1 MCGIVGTIGLADRE
15 LISAMKGA
23 ITHRGPDDHGTFI
36 DEVGRVAL
44 GHRRLSIID
53 LSSAGH
59 QPMSYMDERFWI
71 VYNGE
76 VYNYKDIRAEL
87 EAKGYAFI
95 SNTDTEV
102 LLAAYAEWGQDFLKK
117 LRGMFAFAIY
127 DRKTAQVFLARDR
140 FGIKPL
146 YYFHQNGIFLFAS
159 ELKALLA
166 SGRVPSNADPQAIW
180 DYLSIGSIPQPRTI
194 LCDVQALLPGH
205 AMIVSLKGEVS
216 IHQYWDIWE
225 NAQILSSPI
234 DLKEAS
240 AELRQKLEEATRL
253 QMIADVPV
261 GAFLSGGTDSTAV
274 VGLMSQYVSHP
285 IKTYSVGFES
295 QYAKLNELKW
305 AKIASERFG
314 TDHTEV
320 IVTENDIA
328 QSYDSLVQGIDQ
340 PSLDGTNT
348 YFVSKAAHTG
358 VTVSLS
364 GQGGDELF
372 AGYPH
377 FSDLMRASD
386 WDRRFPAW
394 FRSLCKPIIKATP
407 GRFLPD
413 KHWLASTPLERYA
426 LLRNL
431 ADELTKSK
439 ITRKEFRAGFKAH
452 PLTEAIQPFLKPSQD
467 SVALTSYVEIKNYL
481 ANTLLRDGDAVSMA
495 HSLEVRPVLLDHVLV
510 EYVFALPSRLKLNHE
525 GGKRVLIDALRD
537 LIPEPILTRP
547 KMGFEM
553 PLFDWLSGPL
563 KARALDTLS
572 SSPARKIFTERFRE
586 EAQGNIQEPLKN
598 DRRLWGYVMLIEWLN
613 ANHCN
618 L

>member
-1 MCGIVGTIGLADRE
+1 MN
-15 LISAMKGA
+15 GA

-36 DEVGRVAL
+36 DEAGQVAL

-59 QPMSYMDERFWI
+59 QPMSYMDERYWI

-159 ELKALLA
+159 ELKALLV

-194 LCDVQALLPGH
+194 LRDVQALLPGH
-205 AMIVSLKGEVS
+205 AMIVSLKGDVS

-274 VGLMSQYVSHP
+274 VGLMSQYVTRP

-295 QYAKLNELKW
+295 QHAKLNELYW
-305 AKIASERFG
+305 AKIAADRFG

-320 IVTENDIA
+320 IVTGNDIA
-328 QSYDSLVQGIDQ
+328 LNYDSLVRGLDQ

-348 YFVSKAAHTG
+348 YFVSKAASAG
-358 VTVSLS
+358 VTVALS
-364 GQGGDELF
+364 GQGGDELL

-377 FSDLMRASD
+377 FASLLRAAD
-386 WDRRFPAW
+386 WDQRFPAW
-394 FRSLCKPIIKATP
+394 IRPLIGAVP
-407 GRFLPD
+407 GRYLPD
-413 KHWLASTPLERYA
+413 KQFITSSLLDRYA
-426 LLRNL
+426 MLRNN
-431 ADELTKSK
+431 AGESK
-439 ITRKEFRAGFKAH
+439 KRRITNTPFRAGFTPQ
-452 PLTEAIQPFLKPSQD
+452 PLTEIIRPWLRDTKV
-467 SVALTSYVEIKNYL
+467 SVALTSYIEIKNYL

-495 HSLEVRPVLLDHVLV
+495 HSLEVRPVLLDHVLA
-510 EYVFALPSRLKLNHE
+510 EYVFALPSRLKLNE
-525 GGKRVLIDALRD
+525 DGGKLVLLEALRD
-537 LIPEPILTRP
+537 LIPEPIINRR

-563 KARALDTLS
+563 KDRAQDALS
-572 SSPARKIFTERFRE
+572 SPNAVKIFSTEFLEESKFNIRE
-586 EAQGNIQEPLKN
+586 PRHM
-598 DRRLWGYVMLIEWLN
+598 DRRLWGYVMLVEWMN
-613 ANHCN
+613 ASHCS